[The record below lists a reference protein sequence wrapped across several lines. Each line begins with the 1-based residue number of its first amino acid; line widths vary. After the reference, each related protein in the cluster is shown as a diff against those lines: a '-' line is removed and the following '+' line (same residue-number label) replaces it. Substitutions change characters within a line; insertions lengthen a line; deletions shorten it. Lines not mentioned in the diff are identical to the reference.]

1 MVRVGEVRKSEC
13 GIVRVCEERER
24 ERERGRVYWRNMLL
38 QVFLHFHGE
47 NWMLLPQPIY
57 DRETQQPR

>member
-1 MVRVGEVRKSEC
+1 MVRVGEERESVC
-13 GIVRVCEERER
+13 GIVRLREER